1 MPIPYEYYKERYHDM
16 DRKRTV
22 KFISACDIEIP
33 LLREDYNYFFKD
45 DEFKK
50 HVEETENKIIDW
62 FKGNIYQSI
71 FKYNFGLSFMPNF
84 IDDKFFIGY
93 SPRRIMDIIFHKIL
107 DVNIKTNFD
116 YANPIEFQY
125 NAIEVKEALKKYIS
139 EIEEKIKPIEEE
151 LDTSTNS
158 KEFKQIEDKYHYNE
172 LVSKRDFAKITL
184 SHVDDIFALYNFR
197 DIDSYRTVDYNANKM
212 TTKIDYH
219 IKWRNLAQYLA
230 FISLEQ
236 YEETGEVLYLL
247 YPYKFYEKCTKPEK
261 GKRMHYVDKGSTRK
275 HIIDPDFKTFNE
287 LCEKIF
293 ANTPLAIE
301 FLLNYKDNNRF
312 EVISVLNP
320 GNIDLTSQN
329 LDDFISY
336 KTKKSR
342 EVDKSEEEKRAIRD
356 LESKKVFYGENSPFS
371 KHVYKRF
378 YQRGDSQTGY
388 VGFILDNDYVVLDKF
403 FDELQDGTCRPAL
416 DSGIYGLPLDLYE
429 KLGRNSGRIRK
440 YRKDNPGTTLVIKK
454 NHTESNKYQDALMEL
469 TKRESISLIKAR
481 DFVVYNGGTVPK
493 KTLKPN
499 NNKKKDDNK
508 KD

>member
-1 MPIPYEYYKERYHDM
+1 MPIPYEYNKDRYHDM
-16 DRKRTV
+16 DRKRIV

-50 HVEETENKIIDW
+50 YVEETENKIIDW
-62 FKGNIYQSI
+62 FKGNIFQST

-84 IDDKFFIGY
+84 IDDKYFIGY

-107 DVNIKTNFD
+107 SINARTDFD
-116 YANPIEFQY
+116 YANPVEFQCCTLD
-125 NAIEVKEALKKYIS
+125 VKSALTKYIS
-139 EIEEKIKPIEEE
+139 DMNIKLKPIEEE
-151 LDTSTNS
+151 LSTVSNS
-158 KEFKQIEDKYHYNE
+158 LEYKRVNERTKYDE
-172 LVSKRDFAKITL
+172 LVGLKKFAEITL
-184 SHVDDIFALYNFR
+184 AHVDDIFALYNFR
-197 DIDSYRTVDYNANKM
+197 DIDTYRTVDYNANKM

-247 YPYKFYEKCTKPEK
+247 FPYKFYEKCTKPEN
-261 GKRMHYVDKGSTRK
+261 GKQMLYVDRWNTRE
-275 HIIDPDFKTFNE
+275 HVIDPQFKNFNSM
-287 LCEKIF
+287 CEEIF
-293 ANTPLAIE
+293 ANSPLAIE
-301 FLLNYKDNNRF
+301 FLLNYKDNNKF
-312 EVISVLNP
+312 EVMSVLNP
-320 GNIDLTSQN
+320 GNMDLTSEN

-336 KTKKSR
+336 KTRKSR
-342 EVDKSEEEKRAIRD
+342 EVDKSIEAKRAQRD
-356 LESKKVFYGENSPFS
+356 LESKKKFYGENSLFS
-371 KHVYKRF
+371 RFVYKRF

-388 VGFILDNDYVVLDKF
+388 VGFILKNDYVVLDKF

-416 DSGIYGLPLDLYE
+416 DSGVYALPLDLYE
-429 KLGRNSGRIRK
+429 KLGRNSGRIRQ

-454 NHTESNKYQDALMEL
+454 NHTESNKYQDALMEI
-469 TKRESISLIKAR
+469 TKKESISLIKAR
-481 DFVVYNGGTVPK
+481 DFVVLNGGSVPK

-499 NNKKKDDNK
+499 NNKKKEDNK